1 MFAVYADS
9 NDDPVCVGDKFRWE
23 TTDMQVVGFDTEDKL
38 VLLQDDDGATYGYS
52 PMALGAVWV

>member
-1 MFAVYADS
+1 MSAVYVDT
-9 NDDPVCVGDKFRWE
+9 NGQPVSIGDTFKWE

-38 VLLQDDDGATYGYS
+38 VLLQDDDGATYGYH